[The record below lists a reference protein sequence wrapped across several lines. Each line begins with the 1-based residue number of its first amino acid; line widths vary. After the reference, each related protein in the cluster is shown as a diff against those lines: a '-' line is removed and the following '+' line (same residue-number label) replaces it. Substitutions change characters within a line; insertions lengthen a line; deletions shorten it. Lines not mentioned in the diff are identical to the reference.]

1 VILNKSNIIIIYD
14 GDCNLCNFWV
24 NKLKRNKNT
33 AAFHFSP
40 ISEITTEQKTLIQ
53 LNKYLQI
60 PDSIILIE
68 YDKIFVESMAI
79 LKISSYLGGWYTIL
93 SLGYIIPKY
102 LRDRLYRFI
111 ARNRYRWFGRSS
123 CDH

>member
-1 VILNKSNIIIIYD
+1 MVVKQSNITIIYD

-33 AAFHFSP
+33 AEFHFTP
-40 ISEITTEQKTLIQ
+40 ISHITDEQKTLIQ
-53 LNKYLQI
+53 FNKYLQI

-68 YDKIFVESMAI
+68 NDMVFVESLAI

-93 SLGYIIPKY
+93 LLGYVIPKY
-102 LRDRLYRFI
+102 LRDMLYRFI

-123 CDH
+123 CDF